1 MDKGGNPE
9 AKTMRHIILPALALA
24 MCAISSGSDRIVT
37 EGIVNAPVAEVW
49 KAWTTS
55 DGLASWLAPH
65 ADIDLRI
72 GGLLRT
78 NYSAD
83 GSLGD
88 AGTIENE
95 VMAFDPERMLAIRVS
110 KAPSNFPFKDSI
122 KGMWTVLYFTAES
135 DGTTRLKIVGL
146 GFTAEAESQKMK
158 QFFER
163 GNAFT
168 VDQLRK
174 RFETKPRD

>member
-1 MDKGGNPE
+1 
-9 AKTMRHIILPALALA
+9 MRRIIPCVFAIV
-24 MCAISSGSDRIVT
+24 MCSISSRADPIVA
-37 EGIVNAPVAEVW
+37 EGVVNAPVSEVW

-55 DGLASWLAPH
+55 DGLNSWLAPH

-72 GGLLRT
+72 GGLMRT

-95 VMAFDPERMLAIRVS
+95 IIAFDPERMLAIRVS
-110 KAPSNFPFKDSI
+110 RAPANFPFKGSI
-122 KGMWTVLYFTAES
+122 KAMWTVLYFTAES
-135 DGTTRLKIVGL
+135 DGTTHLKIVGL
-146 GFTAEAESQKMK
+146 GFTAEAESQQMK

-163 GNAFT
+163 GNAYT
-168 VDQLRK
+168 VDQLK
-174 RFETKPRD
+174 KHFETKTQK